1 MNRHLDG
8 VYFRVE
14 RDGKWQSLCF
24 SDLTKEEME
33 KVLENRTN
41 EWLASLCVHLGETIK
56 EIGDMF
62 DIISA
67 REG

>member
-1 MNRHLDG
+1 MNRHLDD

-14 RDGKWQSLCF
+14 RDGRYEPVCF

-33 KVLENRTN
+33 KVLENHTK
-41 EWLASLCVHLGETIK
+41 EWIKNLCIHLAETLK

-62 DIISA
+62 DIISS